1 LDRYRPGGVCIYICE
16 RGGAGGQEDREFCDV
31 VFRREIEPGGPASA
45 IFLQATDLQSSQELQ
60 MAAIANLSKSKI
72 NFKPS
77 VMFSLNLKH
86 IYGFT
91 DANIEVHKVGERGG

>member
-1 LDRYRPGGVCIYICE
+1 
-16 RGGAGGQEDREFCDV
+16 
-31 VFRREIEPGGPASA
+31 
-45 IFLQATDLQSSQELQ
+45 

-77 VMFSLNLKH
+77 VMFSLKH

-91 DANIEVHKVGERGG
+91 DANIEVHKVGERDG